1 MTAPVTPILIAGAGR
16 MGGALIA
23 GWARAGTFAA
33 ADLIVRD
40 PDPGAE
46 ALTARDAGAR
56 LNPPDADLA
65 AASTVVFAVKP
76 QLWRGAAQEIAP
88 HLAQGA
94 VIVSIL
100 AGVGADDLVKAFDGR
115 AVALAMPN
123 TAAAIGKGATGI
135 YAEDPQTRKRAHA
148 LFDPV
153 GAVADLDSEDLM
165 HAATAASASAP
176 AYLYAFIEALQDAA
190 VTAGLPP
197 DEAKRLARGAITG
210 AAALL
215 DETGD
220 DPAELRRQVTS
231 TGGTTQAA
239 LDVLLGDD
247 GLSALM
253 QRAVAAAVARSR
265 ELGG

>member
-1 MTAPVTPILIAGAGR
+1 MTAPVTPILVAGAGR

-23 GWARAGTFAA
+23 GWRRAGTFAA
-33 ADLIVRD
+33 SELIVRD
-40 PDPGAE
+40 PNPGAE

-56 LNPPDADLA
+56 LNPPRADFA
-65 AASTVVFAVKP
+65 AAHTVLLAVKP
-76 QLWRGAAQEIAP
+76 QLWRAAAREIAP
-88 HLAQGA
+88 HLAPDA
-94 VIVSIL
+94 VIVSII
-100 AGVGADDLVKAFDGR
+100 AGVGTCDLVQAFDGR
-115 AVALAMPN
+115 AVALAMPT
-123 TAAAIGKGATGI
+123 TAAAIGKGATGL
-135 YAEDPQTRKRAHA
+135 YAEDVRIRGRAHA
-148 LFDPV
+148 LFEPV
-153 GAVADLDSEDLM
+153 GAVVDLESEGLM

-176 AYLYAFIEALQDAA
+176 AYLYAFIEALQVAA
-190 VTAGLPP
+190 VAAGLPP
-197 DEAKRLARGAITG
+197 DEAKRLARGAIIG

-253 QRAVAAAVARSR
+253 QRAVAAAVARAR
-265 ELGG
+265 ELGR